1 MDVNSFISLM
11 IQKVVDVNII
21 QEEAELLKTDDTLI
35 EFCENNPQIINQ
47 VSPSALNKFFLL
59 TSSKMLEKKFSIP
72 IVKNIY
78 NPYSVIYAI
87 CMHTKS
93 LPKSLF
99 NKISKIFYQTIANSS
114 NFDIVVKDPMKHSR
128 AKVYK
133 SDFPM
138 EFFWLIPL
146 FVNTEIFKIIDTEQF
161 IFENKAI
168 AKRNPEYIEGYE
180 FYVLNLSSQNKNDY
194 KQYLYEGIKTL
205 Q

>member
-1 MDVNSFISLM
+1 MDANTFISLL

-21 QEEAELLKTDDTLI
+21 QEEAELLKTDETLI
-35 EFCENNPQIINQ
+35 QFCENNPQIINQ
-47 VSPSALNKFFLL
+47 VSPSKVNNFLLL
-59 TSSKMLEKKFSIP
+59 TSTKMIEKRISIP
-72 IVKNIY
+72 VVKNIY

-87 CMHTKS
+87 CMHNKS

-99 NKISKIFYQTIANSS
+99 NKISKIFYTTIANTS

-146 FVNTEIFKIIDTEQF
+146 FVNTEIFKIVNTEQF
-161 IFENKAI
+161 ISENIAI
-168 AKRNPEYIEGYE
+168 AKKNPEYIEGYE
-180 FYVLNLSSQNKNDY
+180 FYVLNLNPENKNDF

-205 Q
+205 